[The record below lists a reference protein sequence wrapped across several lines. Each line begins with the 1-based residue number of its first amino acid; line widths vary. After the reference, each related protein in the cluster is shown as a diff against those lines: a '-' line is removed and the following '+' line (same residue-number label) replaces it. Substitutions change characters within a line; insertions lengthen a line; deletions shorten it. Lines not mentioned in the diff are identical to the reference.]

1 MTTLKQDTDKIIKAH
16 GFDRNEHYYGTLEG
30 VDDDTLTGYME
41 VFADFLEQGMTQEY
55 INKLHFMRELE
66 RELTLRES
74 Q

>member
-1 MTTLKQDTDKIIKAH
+1 MTTLKQDTDKIIKKY
-16 GFDRNEHYYGTLEG
+16 GFDHNEHYYGTLED
-30 VDDDTLTGYME
+30 VDEELLTEYME
-41 VFADFLEQGMTQEY
+41 IFADFLEQGMSQEY